1 MSDEPVA
8 LVAKAHGG
16 AGGGGRRVV
25 GPPRA
30 PFGLF
35 IAREARFVAHEA
47 PKATITPF
55 ASWEQTSSSR
65 NQAERRCQTVRR
77 QGVSYPRVSPAS
89 KSCLGGA
96 GREGRDAG
104 WNSQGAG
111 FETRPPFLPF
121 WARFCRYFWLF
132 LAISGLGASPGGPGS
147 KIIILRATGDF
158 QESVLL

>member
-1 MSDEPVA
+1 MSEGPVA

-25 GPPRA
+25 GPSRA

-47 PKATITPF
+47 PKATITPL

-77 QGVSYPRVSPAS
+77 QGVSYPRVSPVRSLAS
-89 KSCLGGA
+89 AALAERAETLAGIRRVLGSKPG
-96 GREGRDAG
+96 
-104 WNSQGAG
+104 
-111 FETRPPFLPF
+111 L
-121 WARFCRYFWLF
+121 RFCRFGRGFAVISGYFWLF
-132 LAISGLGASPGGPGS
+132 LAISGWVRPQVG
-147 KIIILRATGDF
+147 RA
-158 QESVLL
+158 QK